1 MKKRSGLLSAVSI
14 LLVIALVAGIGGS
27 LIASGRTRPDNP
39 IDAQPEQL
47 RAESLQGSGNTGGQ
61 GSGKGNAQSA
71 ESAEGTEN
79 TDPTQEPTEPP
90 TEPERQDQTEPP
102 TEPTRGEE
110 DTDPTAPTDKLVE
123 NPDDNQGGNKPD
135 DTKGGPED
143 SGDHGDG
150 TGGDD
155 GDDGGTGGDHGSGGE
170 EDDTP
175 RIYTTLKTQQLT
187 KSELPD
193 GKLAFIA
200 YPIGKGDLHIRV
212 RLKNE
217 TNSGNG
223 LLLTSQNNKDYE
235 ALLDFNAENLFV
247 LSLYDG
253 DTFLGLVQYRVGY
266 YADLADD
273 DNPESG
279 DYPPS
284 IVTNLDGA
292 SLDMTSQTF
301 PLTVIARANAK
312 LGAGVIYS
320 NQIQVTLDGKIVEK
334 SYGDSQPVYELNF
347 EAPQIGDEESHIV
360 RVLAWDGNGNSA
372 MKVYTVTYHQ
382 ISEGD
387 PAGSVNVVLDAT
399 TIGLGILDSGT
410 LDIVEG
416 ETAASVVLRFLQ
428 ERGYEPDYQ
437 GTATMNFYLRRINR
451 GDIAYRANVPEHLW
465 ELILRDGITTNGN
478 YDRDSIGEF
487 DYTQG
492 SGWMYSINGTLYE
505 GTGMSGYKVRN
516 GITIYLRF
524 TLSYGKDIGGYDAT
538 GGGYGALSSYCG
550 LWINGGY
557 QALDHDFEEAER
569 VEPTETEDGY
579 ILYRC
584 TRCHEEE
591 TDVLPAT
598 GGETEPTQPDPTDP
612 DPTEPTP
619 TDPTEPTPTDPT
631 QPEPTEPTPTDPS
644 EPTPTEP
651 SEPEPTDPVDP
662 EPAEQAST
670 QAMGRQV
677 RRRMRS
683 TLAGYWTDKIVY
695 CQGLIR
701 RFLEAAA

>member
-110 DTDPTAPTDKLVE
+110 DTDPTAPTDKPVE

-143 SGDHGDG
+143 SGDHGGG

-155 GDDGGTGGDHGSGGE
+155 GDDGGNGGDHGSGGE

-187 KSELPD
+187 KTELPD
-193 GKLAFIA
+193 GRLTFIA

-223 LLLTSQNNKDYE
+223 LLLTSPDNRNYE
-235 ALLDFNAENLFV
+235 AQLDFNAENLFV

-253 DTFLGLVQYRVGY
+253 ETFLGLVQYRVGY

-292 SLDMTSQTF
+292 SMDMPSQTF
-301 PLTVIARANAK
+301 PLNVTAKTNEK
-312 LGAGVIYS
+312 LGSAPIYS
-320 NQIQVTLDGKIVEK
+320 NQIRVTLDGKVVEM
-334 SYGDSQPVYELNF
+334 SYGGAKSGYSYVLHFD
-347 EAPQIGDEESHIV
+347 APQIGDEESHIV

-465 ELILRDGITTNGN
+465 ELILRDGITTNDN

-557 QALDHDFEEAER
+557 QALDHDFEEVER

-598 GGETEPTQPDPTDP
+598 GGETEPTDP
-612 DPTEPTP
+612 
-619 TDPTEPTPTDPT
+619 
-631 QPEPTEPTPTDPS
+631 
-644 EPTPTEP
+644 EP
-651 SEPEPTDPVDP
+651 SEPEPTDPGEPD
-662 EPAEQAST
+662 PAEQASI
-670 QAMGRQV
+670 QAMGRET
-677 RRRMRS
+677 R
-683 TLAGYWTDKIVY
+683 GYWGNKLVY
-695 CQGLIR
+695 CQRLIKR
-701 RFLEAAA
+701 ILEAAA